1 MEKTISLI
9 GMGQT
14 RFGEWWDKSLLDL
27 AREAA
32 EQAIDDAPCGAQDI
46 DLIVVGNMLGDLGSD
61 QAHLGAL
68 ISSLFPHSPSA
79 LRVESA
85 CGSGTMAIA
94 TACAFLES
102 GRAKNVL
109 VIGAEKMTD
118 LSTEQVSEGL
128 MGAADAEEDRPAG
141 LTFPGIFGLV
151 AARYMHDY
159 NLSREDLSLVS
170 AVHHKNAVKNPFA
183 QFRSEVSPEA
193 VTASSKIADPLRL
206 LDCSPIS
213 DGAAACILSTD
224 YASDLKIRAS
234 QIATDSV
241 SLVHRKSITSMS
253 ATKKAME
260 KALHEADIGQGDIKV
275 LETHDCF
282 SIAAIINLED
292 LGFANPG
299 EGIEIYRTLWEG
311 GRSPLM
317 VNASGGLKG
326 CGHPVA
332 ATGVK
337 QLLDTGKQLRANK
350 ERFGIAHNFGGV
362 GASAGIHILENIRA

>member
-14 RFGEWWDKSLLDL
+14 KFGEWWDKSLLDL

-32 EQAIDDAPCGAQDI
+32 EQAVDDAPCGAEDI
-46 DLIVVGNMLGDLGSD
+46 DLIVVGNMLGELGSD
-61 QAHLGAL
+61 QAHLGSL
-68 ISSLFPHSPSA
+68 VSSLFPHQPAA

-159 NLSREDLSLVS
+159 KLSREDLSLVS
-170 AVHHKNAVKNPFA
+170 ALHHRNATKNPFA

-213 DGAAACILSTD
+213 DGAAACILSTS
-224 YASDLKIRAS
+224 YKSDLKIRAS

-241 SLVHRKSITSMS
+241 SLVFRKSITSMH

-260 KALHEADIGQGDIKV
+260 KALHEAEISQGDIKV

-311 GRSPLM
+311 SHSPLT

-337 QLLDTGKQLRANK
+337 QLLDTGKQLRASR
-350 ERFGIAHNFGGV
+350 ERFGVAHNFGGV
-362 GASAGIHILENIRA
+362 GASAGIHILENSRA